1 LSKDWISITING
13 RPVQVPKGIS
23 VSAAVMMAGEISR
36 LSVKGEAR
44 APLCGMG
51 ICMEC
56 RLTVNGVTQVRSCQ
70 VTCTSGMEVATG

>member
-1 LSKDWISITING
+1 LSKDWISISVNG
-13 RPVQVPKGIS
+13 RPVQVPQGAS
-23 VSAAVMMAGEISR
+23 VAAAVIMAGEPSR
-36 LSVKGEAR
+36 FSVEGEAR

-70 VTCTSGMEVATG
+70 LTCTSGMEVVTG